1 MFQYNAVADQLTRNF
16 FDQQRALSP
25 NQQTQI
31 LDDIQQSVQ
40 RFKYQTAPDGNFFP
54 RQKERSLHGFPK
66 LNSDLTPPKPD
77 FGSIFPISNAIS
89 NYPTLTPPPPP
100 PQKPSQKTSTLRD
113 HFRDQSNFVSP
124 FVRQG
129 DLNQNYNPNQDHVR
143 DFKFANKPE
152 VQSYNPYPTTSLN
165 FQKNN
170 YQQSGNGFN
179 TNYQQNTGGSQFQ
192 SNGQSFQNNF
202 PTNPPSAGPVAQNSH
217 NGNKLYGNSNSA
229 SNNNNQYPAHPVRTT
244 NTFQNTF
251 NTQNAPTSSNN
262 VQTFGNVYPSPN
274 YNSFQTAQT
283 TFPPPVRDTF
293 SPDDAV
299 KTISSQFFSSKQ
311 PTKTSVL
318 QDFSPSPSSVKT
330 FGSSFD
336 LGSLKYQTPVSNFK
350 NTPTFIESSASTKS
364 YENYDLRGNEIS
376 TTSNPKVVNYFDK
389 PSQPAKNA
397 PPKNSKI
404 EIIKD
409 SDVELDTTLLEKQI
423 RQQLLSLN
431 DQGENFPPSS
441 FSFNPGNIS
450 SLPSFT
456 FDDGNTISV
465 PSEDKVE
472 GTKQIKTIVI
482 RQPTTTTTTTTTTI
496 KPPSK
501 VLEELTKNFPSGA
514 KYEILKTSQDG
525 SNLELEKS
533 VLPANIQ
540 NQKKVTFVIL
550 EEQPDGSVKVQGVK
564 SNNAQSQQAEVDSI
578 LKRIKDGELKLPQ
591 PSSSKSKSTAFQNP
605 TKTTA
610 KPNYIEYKTYSSPKP
625 TFATPPPTFQT
636 SSSAPILDYVTKP
649 KSHFIPTPLESP
661 SPEDLK
667 TLYNDVTKDYYNDYV
682 LTTKDEIHDQSSSFF
697 LPTPN
702 KKNNNADNYESN
714 FVPTTSGGDN
724 NYFISSKNS
733 NYFQYSTPSVSSAN
747 PTGNSLL
754 QPCIQYTFKD
764 FIQVGMYL
772 LLSTRT

>member
-40 RFKYQTAPDGNFFP
+40 RFKYQTAPDENFFP

-77 FGSIFPISNAIS
+77 FGSLFPISNSIS

-100 PQKPSQKTSTLRD
+100 PQKTSQKTSSPRD
-113 HFRDQSNFVSP
+113 QFRDQSNFVSP

-129 DLNQNYNPNQDHVR
+129 DVNQNYNPNQEQNVR
-143 DFKFANKPE
+143 DFKFASKPD
-152 VQSYNPYPTTSLN
+152 VQTYNPYPTTNTN

-170 YQQSGNGFN
+170 NFQQAGNSFN
-179 TNYQQNTGGSQFQ
+179 TNYQQNLGGSHFQ

-202 PTNPPSAGPVAQNSH
+202 PTNPSSAGPIVQNSH
-217 NGNKLYGNSNSA
+217 TGNKLYVNSNTNSP
-229 SNNNNQYPAHPVRTT
+229 NNNNNNNLFQTTPVRTT
-244 NTFQNTF
+244 NSFQNSF
-251 NTQNAPTSSNN
+251 NTQNTAANFQPQSNN
-262 VQTFGNVYPSPN
+262 IQTFGNVYPSPN
-274 YNSFQTAQT
+274 YNSFQAAQT

-311 PTKTSVL
+311 PSKTSVL
-318 QDFSPSPSSVKT
+318 QEFSPSPSSVKT

-336 LGSLKYQTPVSNFK
+336 LSSLKYQTPVSNFK
-350 NTPTFIESSASTKS
+350 STAGFIETSASTNS
-364 YENYDLRGNEIS
+364 YDNYELRGNEIS
-376 TTSNPKVVNYFDK
+376 TTSSPKVVTYFEK
-389 PSQPAKNA
+389 PSQAAKAA
-397 PPKNSKI
+397 PTKNSKI

-431 DQGENFPPSS
+431 DQGESFPPSS

-450 SLPSFT
+450 SLPSLT

-465 PSEDKVE
+465 PSEDKLE
-472 GTKQIKTIVI
+472 GSKQIKTIVI
-482 RQPTTTTTTTTTTI
+482 RQPTTTTTTTI

-501 VLEELTKNFPSGA
+501 ILEELTKNIPSGA

-533 VLPANIQ
+533 VLPSNIQ

-564 SNNAQSQQAEVDSI
+564 SNNEQSQQAEVDSI

-591 PSSSKSKSTAFQNP
+591 SSSPNKSKSTSFQSS
-605 TKTTA
+605 TKTTT

-625 TFATPPPTFQT
+625 TFANPPPSFQT
-636 SSSAPILDYVTKP
+636 SSSSPILDYVTKS
-649 KSHFIPTPLESP
+649 KNHFIPTPIEAP

-667 TLYNDVTKDYYNDYV
+667 TLYNDVTKDYYNDFI
-682 LTTKDEIHDQSSSFF
+682 LTTKDEIHDQASSFF

-702 KKNNNADNYESN
+702 KKNNNDADNYESN
-714 FVPTTSGGDN
+714 FVPTTSSGN
-724 NYFISSKNS
+724 SYYSPSKDS
-733 NYFQYSTPSVSSAN
+733 NYFQYSTPSGSSAN
-747 PTGNSLL
+747 PTSK
-754 QPCIQYTFKD
+754 IKAF
-764 FIQVGMYL
+764 M
-772 LLSTRT
+772 